1 VTIAELWASRTTW
14 QTHHKITFYRNV
26 HVYADRIIR
35 MPLLT
40 PPESHPIAGVSAK
53 IEETGGVSSRSTLT
67 RSAVPGMHGWQKQT
81 DNRNGYVVIDG
92 PDFQWQLEYLPQMDM
107 GGARKFMTALN
118 TAGRVAAIADAPVTT
133 EVIPDSLD
141 QLRKLAELRDAGI
154 VTAEEFEA
162 KKAKL
167 QYSPDERHR
176 APQTTSAGWLGNGSR
191 AALTARWPRRAS
203 RPGRCHFPR
212 HPGEVS
218 GVAGAGNHA
227 SCRALFRAVATR

>member
-1 VTIAELWASRTTW
+1 MFNSERQAERKLTREQQKQERNEAWRAVNPEKAARRDAQEAASQRYKDHK
-14 QTHHKITFYRNV
+14 QGLKDYMATHHKITFYRNV
-26 HVYADRIIR
+26 HVYADRLIR
-35 MPLLT
+35 MPILAQ
-40 PPESHPIAGVSAK
+40 PESRPIAGVSAK
-53 IEETGGVSSRSTLT
+53 IEETGAVSSRSTLA

-81 DNRNGYVVIDG
+81 DNRKGYVVIDG

-118 TAGRVAAIADAPVTT
+118 TAGRVAAIAAAPTTT

-167 QYSPDERHR
+167 L
-176 APQTTSAGWLGNGSR
+176 A
-191 AALTARWPRRAS
+191 
-203 RPGRCHFPR
+203 
-212 HPGEVS
+212 
-218 GVAGAGNHA
+218 
-227 SCRALFRAVATR
+227 